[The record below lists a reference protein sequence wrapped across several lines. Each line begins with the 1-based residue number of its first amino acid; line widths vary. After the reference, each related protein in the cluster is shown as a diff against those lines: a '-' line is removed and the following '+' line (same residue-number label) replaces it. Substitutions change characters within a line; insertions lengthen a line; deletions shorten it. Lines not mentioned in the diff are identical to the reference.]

1 MWVATCSFKNLLS
14 LWMTRYQRL
23 IPITR
28 QVLPFCLVTIW
39 RNCFLF
45 APCLP
50 KLRVSLRVV
59 ARKSDHTISLAT
71 SHHDGHWND
80 IVTFWRY
87 NRKTSIPNFSFRF
100 ETKTVHLE
108 FIPMRLVTARFS
120 PSKTR
125 MASPH
130 NNDSMGYV
138 DAPVMYTLSVLFGY
152 RMVSY
157 WRQIKDQRMLPEWNP
172 SRSNNENENLREYI
186 YLLLVRLLTSE

>member
-80 IVTFWRY
+80 IVTFRRY

-125 MASPH
+125 MTAW
-130 NNDSMGYV
+130 DTW
-138 DAPVMYTLSVLFGY
+138 TLPLCIRCPFFSVTEWWATGAKS
-152 RMVSY
+152 R
-157 WRQIKDQRMLPEWNP
+157 IKECYPNGTLQEATTR
-172 SRSNNENENLREYI
+172 I
-186 YLLLVRLLTSE
+186 KI